1 MTDMAPVGIEE
12 WDQLRQA
19 VLAHNTT
26 KIRELLT
33 ALEPSV
39 MGWTTGVPSPNH
51 VKVYLAA
58 LKDLGL
64 LYRVYDGPGQAVA
77 AGQAE
82 LAAEAARV
90 AVLAE
95 LETLEA
101 RAAVTA
107 GRRAG

>member
-1 MTDMAPVGIEE
+1 MTDMTPVGTEE

-19 VLAHNTT
+19 VLAHNTA

-39 MGWTTGVPSPNH
+39 MGWTSQGVPSPNH

-58 LKDLGL
+58 LKDLGQ
-64 LYRVYDGPGQAVA
+64 LYHVYDGPASGKDSGA
-77 AGQAE
+77 AE

-90 AVLAE
+90 TVLKE
-95 LETLEA
+95 LEALEA
-101 RAAVTA
+101 RVAKGA
-107 GRRAG
+107 